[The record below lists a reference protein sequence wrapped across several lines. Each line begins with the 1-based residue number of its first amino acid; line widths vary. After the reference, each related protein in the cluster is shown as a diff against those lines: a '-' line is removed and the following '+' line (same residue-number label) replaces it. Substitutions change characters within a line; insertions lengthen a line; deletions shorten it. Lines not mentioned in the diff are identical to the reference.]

1 MAAMGFGLPSTIGS
15 SLSMDNRRSITI
27 IGDGGFQFSMSEI
40 GTAYDQNLDII
51 YLIWNNFGYQE
62 IADFMQI
69 KKIKKIGVKP
79 YPPNHKKIAD
89 AYSMPYF
96 LLERLSDT
104 QSIIHNWQHIIF

>member
-1 MAAMGFGLPSTIGS
+1 
-15 SLSMDNRRSITI
+15 
-27 IGDGGFQFSMSEI
+27 MSEI

-51 YLIWNNFGYQE
+51 YLIWNNFGYKE

-104 QSIIHNWQHIIF
+104 QSILDKAKILMRKGRNKPCMIEVIEKSFIYD